1 MENDGRDDDI
11 RCIGCLFIWMDG
23 VCPYC
28 KLTGRDVEYE
38 DTCKQARPVV

>member
-1 MENDGRDDDI
+1 MENEVMKENVQ
-11 RCIGCLFIWMDG
+11 CICCRHVWMDG

-38 DTCKQARPVV
+38 DSCEDARPVV